1 MRGRLL
7 RKNVMKDYFIR
18 TYAVALVIIAFLLFL
33 DTVVFI
39 LARGVLLSGERATI
53 TLRYFSFM
61 GGNLIM
67 AIVFPAVMF
76 WVLFGGWFDRGAGDL
91 YQSLPPARNEMFASA
106 VCVITGYEGVFLLL
120 QMILRMILI
129 ATTKGFRVRKYFYW
143 SVTGLSFSLYL
154 VFLAVA
160 ILCFCASASALG
172 FFGRFGLWTALLW
185 VIKDGVNVLFFVR
198 QMIFYET
205 ELNVSGTIPVKL
217 ENTFSNVE
225 SRILFEEYDLELGT
239 EAWEL
244 RISRDSGLFLAILG
258 VGLLFVSWI
267 AFRKRPAER
276 TNGRNRSELMHTIL
290 QAATFATCLISS
302 GLVLNAYEYNRIWM
316 FMKNSQNGQLAFS
329 ILKRG
334 VLYGIPLILLL
345 CVWEFLYRKKIREV
359 PKVWKSIVSGVV
371 ICLLAVVFTMCV
383 KL

>member
-39 LARGVLLSGERATI
+39 LARGVLLSGEGATF

-76 WVLFGGWFDRGAGDL
+76 WVLLGGWFDRGAGDL

-185 VIKDGVNVLFFVR
+185 AIKDGVNVLFFVR

-225 SRILFEEYDLELGT
+225 SRILFEEYDMELGT

-244 RISRDSGLFLAILG
+244 RIARDSGLFLAILG
-258 VGLLFVSWI
+258 VVLLFVSWI

>member
-39 LARGVLLSGERATI
+39 LARGMLLSGEGATF

-61 GGNLIM
+61 GGNMIM

-76 WVLFGGWFDRGAGDL
+76 WVLLGGWFDRGAGDL

-185 VIKDGVNVLFFVR
+185 TIKDGVNVLFFVR

-244 RISRDSGLFLAILG
+244 RIARDGGLFLAILG
-258 VGLLFVSWI
+258 VVLLFVSWI

-302 GLVLNAYEYNRIWM
+302 GLVLNAYEYDRIWM
-316 FMKNSQNGQLAFS
+316 FVKNSQNGQLAFS

>member
-39 LARGVLLSGERATI
+39 MARGVLLSGERATI

-76 WVLFGGWFDRGAGDL
+76 WVLLGGWFDRGAGDL

-185 VIKDGVNVLFFVR
+185 AIKDGVNVLFFVR

-244 RISRDSGLFLAILG
+244 RIARDGGLFLAILG
-258 VGLLFVSWI
+258 VVLLFVSWI

>member
-39 LARGVLLSGERATI
+39 LARGVLLSGEGATF

-76 WVLFGGWFDRGAGDL
+76 WVLLGGWFDRGAGDL

-185 VIKDGVNVLFFVR
+185 AIKDGVNVLFFVR

-244 RISRDSGLFLAILG
+244 RIARDGGLFLAILG
-258 VGLLFVSWI
+258 VVLLFVSWI

-302 GLVLNAYEYNRIWM
+302 GLVLNAYEYDRIWM

>member
-1 MRGRLL
+1 MRGRLF
-7 RKNVMKDYFIR
+7 RKNVIKDYFIR

-39 LARGVLLSGERATI
+39 LARGVLLSGEKATI
-53 TLRYFSFM
+53 TLQYFSFM

-76 WVLFGGWFDRGAGDL
+76 WVLLGGWFDRGAGDL

-106 VCVITGYEGVFLLL
+106 VCVISGYEGVFLLL

-129 ATTKGFRVRKYFYW
+129 AATKGFRVRKYFYW
-143 SVTGLSFSLYL
+143 SVTGLSFSLYML
-154 VFLAVA
+154 FLAVA

-185 VIKDGVNVLFFVR
+185 AIKDGVNALFFVR

-217 ENTFSNVE
+217 ENTFSNVG
-225 SRILFEEYDLELGT
+225 SRILFEEYDLELGA

-244 RISRDSGLFLAILG
+244 RIARDSGLFLAILG
-258 VGLLFVSWI
+258 VVLLFVSWI

-290 QAATFATCLISS
+290 QAATFATFLISS
-302 GLVLNAYEYNRIWM
+302 GLLLNAYEYNRIWM
-316 FMKNSQNGQLAFS
+316 FRKNSQNGQLAFS

-371 ICLLAVVFTMCV
+371 ICLVAVVFTMCV

>member
-33 DTVVFI
+33 DTVVII
-39 LARGVLLSGERATI
+39 LARGVLLSGEGATF

-76 WVLFGGWFDRGAGDL
+76 WVLLGGWFDRGAGDL

-185 VIKDGVNVLFFVR
+185 AIKDGVNVLFFVR

-244 RISRDSGLFLAILG
+244 RIARDGGLFLAILG
-258 VGLLFVSWI
+258 VVLLFVSWI

-302 GLVLNAYEYNRIWM
+302 GLVLNAYEYDRIWM

>member
-39 LARGVLLSGERATI
+39 MARGVLLSGERATI

-76 WVLFGGWFDRGAGDL
+76 WVLLGGWFDRGAGDL

-143 SVTGLSFSLYL
+143 CVT
-154 VFLAVA
+154 
-160 ILCFCASASALG
+160 
-172 FFGRFGLWTALLW
+172 
-185 VIKDGVNVLFFVR
+185 
-198 QMIFYET
+198 
-205 ELNVSGTIPVKL
+205 
-217 ENTFSNVE
+217 
-225 SRILFEEYDLELGT
+225 
-239 EAWEL
+239 
-244 RISRDSGLFLAILG
+244 
-258 VGLLFVSWI
+258 
-267 AFRKRPAER
+267 
-276 TNGRNRSELMHTIL
+276 
-290 QAATFATCLISS
+290 
-302 GLVLNAYEYNRIWM
+302 
-316 FMKNSQNGQLAFS
+316 
-329 ILKRG
+329 
-334 VLYGIPLILLL
+334 
-345 CVWEFLYRKKIREV
+345 
-359 PKVWKSIVSGVV
+359 
-371 ICLLAVVFTMCV
+371 
-383 KL
+383 